1 MTMFLIVGTR
11 LSTWQT
17 ARATN
22 QRPSV
27 KPLPTNRGVM
37 PFHRSSQPF
46 ILQQCWE
53 WSGAMLTDDAVIC
66 HSFFI
71 WRIKIFWN
79 SHIIQEQARRSQ
91 KLKYHQS
98 LYSNYCI
105 CEGCKHINCNP
116 PPKKKS
122 SLVNMYSI
130 LCKYCILPQAV
141 ERRDLILISA
151 ASKHSVVWS
160 NMQSLR

>member
-1 MTMFLIVGTR
+1 MSYFHLDARRKKCISMSISDTCSLYRSSDYPSKINMTHALSISALFLPSLYFRPSTHFPSPLLSQLSSHLWTTPKETHYCLQHMTMFLIVGTR

-17 ARATN
+17 PRATN

-71 WRIKIFWN
+71 WRIKIFETV
-79 SHIIQEQARRSQ
+79 I
-91 KLKYHQS
+91 
-98 LYSNYCI
+98 
-105 CEGCKHINCNP
+105 
-116 PPKKKS
+116 
-122 SLVNMYSI
+122 
-130 LCKYCILPQAV
+130 
-141 ERRDLILISA
+141 
-151 ASKHSVVWS
+151 
-160 NMQSLR
+160 